1 VFYAH
6 SGNSSG
12 FWDPLSSHL
21 KDVANLASQF
31 ASSFGASEEAYLAGL
46 LHDLGK
52 YRIEFQKYLKK
63 ECDGGIDTHH
73 AVYGAAYAFKQ
84 NLCGSAFSIA
94 GHHAGLRNKN
104 KLQELVSNP
113 TYDLEKRIPSLIN
126 LLYDEIGNITDD
138 ISLPQFIG
146 ESELK
151 LELYIRFLY
160 SCLVDA
166 DYLDTEEHYS
176 GRIRPV
182 VKLKDICALI
192 LDRIMKEKESKPTQ
206 GNVNQIRHKIFEQC
220 IEKSKQKPGF
230 FSLTVPTGGGKT
242 ISGMTFA
249 LSHARQWELERVIVV
264 IPYLSIIEQN
274 AAEYHRILDP
284 EDKGFVVEHHS
295 AISIPENEKEREPST
310 MELAAEN
317 WDAPIIVTTSVQFIE
332 SLFASS
338 PSQCRKLHN
347 IAKSVVIMDEVQ
359 TLPTHLLNPLLNIMN
374 ELKENYGV
382 SFLFM
387 TATQPAFKF
396 QPNVLSEGFKPG
408 EVQEITEDTGHIFQ
422 ALERVQYKR
431 EGVMTWAS
439 IAERMK
445 ISRQALCVVNVRR
458 HAYELFNALRA
469 LVPDNEKDSIFHLSS
484 AMCAEHRLHLLGEIK
499 EPREGSIR
507 DLLKRGLPCRVVST
521 QLIEAGVDVDFPLL
535 FRALGP
541 LDSIVQA
548 AGRCNREGKPEKGQ
562 VVIFTPEDSSLP
574 SGIYKTA
581 TGHTAS
587 TLNRI
592 PLESIG
598 TNSNIFADYFSG
610 LFQMSSTDYDRRGE
624 TSIQEDRANLR
635 FRDVSKKAKVIKEEG
650 FPVIVPY
657 GKGKKIIEQIRAR
670 PLDKDKPRF
679 DRHDFRSLQRSMVN
693 VRKRDYELL
702 EHFHMIK
709 PLLPNLEIYV
719 IEEGCYHALLGLLI
733 ETRPTEDLCGV

>member
-1 VFYAH
+1 MFYAH

-12 FWDPLSSHL
+12 FWGPLSSHL
-21 KDVANLASQF
+21 KDVAKLASQF

-46 LHDLGK
+46 LHDMGK

-63 ECDGGIDTHH
+63 ECDSGIDTHH

-84 NLCGSAFSIA
+84 NLCGPAFSIA
-94 GHHAGLRNKN
+94 GHHAGLHNKN

-113 TYDLEKRIPSLIN
+113 KYDLEKRLPSLIN
-126 LLYDEIGNITDD
+126 LLHDEIGNLPDD

-176 GRIRPV
+176 GHDRDVI
-182 VKLKDICALI
+182 KLNDICPVLI
-192 LDRIMKEKESKPTQ
+192 DRIIKEKSTKPTQ
-206 GNVNQIRHKIFEQC
+206 GQVNQIRHKIFEQC

-242 ISGMTFA
+242 ISGMAFA
-249 LSHARQWELERVIVV
+249 LSHARQWGLDRIIVV

-274 AAEYHRILDP
+274 AAEYRRILDP
-284 EDKGFVVEHHS
+284 EKKGFIVEHHS
-295 AISIPENEKEREPST
+295 AVVIPENNNEREPSP
-310 MELAAEN
+310 MELATEN

-347 IAKSVVIMDEVQ
+347 IAKSIVVLDEVQ
-359 TLPTHLLNPLLNIMN
+359 TLPTHLLNPLLNIMK
-374 ELKENYGV
+374 ELKENYSV

-387 TATQPAFKF
+387 TATQPAFRF
-396 QPNVLSEGFKPG
+396 QPNVLSEGFRPG
-408 EVQEITEDTGHIFQ
+408 EVQEITYDTGHVFQ
-422 ALERVQYKR
+422 VLERVEYQR
-431 EGVMTWAS
+431 EGILTWAN
-439 IAERMK
+439 IAERMSLSK
-445 ISRQALCVVNVRR
+445 QALCVVNVRR
-458 HAYELFNALRA
+458 HAYELFNALRD
-469 LVPDNEKDSIFHLSS
+469 LIPDDEMDSIFHLSS
-484 AMCAEHRLHLLGEIK
+484 AMCAEHRLFFLGEIK

-507 DLLKRGLPCRVVST
+507 DRLKRGLPCRVVAT
-521 QLIEAGVDVDFPLL
+521 QVIEAGVDVDFPLL
-535 FRALGP
+535 LRALGP

-548 AGRCNREGKPEKGQ
+548 AGRCNREGKSQKGQ
-562 VVIFTPEDSSLP
+562 VVIFTPEDSALP

-581 TGHTAS
+581 TGHTTS

-598 TNSNIFADYFSG
+598 TDSNIFADYFSG
-610 LFQMSSTDYDRRGE
+610 LFQMSSTDYARRGE
-624 TSIQEDRANLR
+624 TTIQEDREYLR

-650 FPVIVPY
+650 ATVIVPD
-657 GKGKKIIEQIRAR
+657 GKGKDIIEQIRAR

-679 DRHDFRSLQRSMVN
+679 DRHDFRSFQRYMVN

-702 EHFHMIK
+702 EHYRMIK

-719 IEEGCYHALLGLLI
+719 VEEGCYHALLGLLI